1 MQTNIAHVLAQ
12 MVEAWDDGDAENYA
26 SYFTA
31 DATYV
36 TFLGSVSK
44 GRSAIASDHEP
55 VLTRFQKGSRM
66 RVQVTSIRFIG
77 DDVAIILSEGG
88 VSKERNVPLNKVQ
101 TFVFERQA
109 DDTWLCAAFQ
119 NSKKN
124 KLMGWL
130 TSRNERPA

>member
-26 SYFTA
+26 SYFTT

-55 VLTRFQKGSRM
+55 VLTRFQKAVACECKSRA
-66 RVQVTSIRFIG
+66 S
-77 DDVAIILSEGG
+77 
-88 VSKERNVPLNKVQ
+88 VSSATMLR
-101 TFVFERQA
+101 
-109 DDTWLCAAFQ
+109 
-119 NSKKN
+119 S
-124 KLMGWL
+124 
-130 TSRNERPA
+130 S